1 MPISIFGFQ
10 ALWSPV
16 MIGVLVFL
24 TILYFLITIK
34 WRNDFKV
41 SEPLKKK
48 EVAYFLVSI
57 VLLYIVKGSPVD
69 LMAHIMFSFHMVQ
82 MALLLLLVPP
92 LLMKG
97 IPWWVW
103 KAVIELPAVR
113 KVFPVLTK
121 PLLSLI
127 VFSGL
132 FSFYHIPLFFDYI
145 KLDEGLHGTYTFVLF
160 LSALFMWWS
169 IVDIE
174 GVSQRLHGLKKIGF
188 IIGSAVLITPAC
200 ALIIFT
206 GTPLYDTYTNSD
218 TWLKAMELC
227 VPASTLAGLS
237 LSGPELFSNM
247 TPLADQQL
255 GGILMKIVQEIIYA
269 VFLMSIFFKWYK
281 NEQDNAEEIT
291 QKALDD
297 LKVQAN
303 L

>member
-24 TILYFLITIK
+24 TILYFLITVK